1 MWMSGEELSSR
12 GNSRCREAHRRQ
24 RGCWA
29 CTVARHRAWGSKM
42 GPRAAV
48 GVGVAWPCR
57 AVVLSGC
64 RTAPWGHLGKSWGN
78 LIITFKGQCY
88 YDLAGGPEGGPSSC
102 DMQDCPTQQGTDP
115 RPTQVSNV
123 LLDVCVDGEKSVS
136 NYFSVEHYY
145 KHKVC

>member
-1 MWMSGEELSSR
+1 ML
-12 GNSRCREAHRRQ
+12 
-24 RGCWA
+24 
-29 CTVARHRAWGSKM
+29 
-42 GPRAAV
+42 PRAAV
-48 GVGVAWPCR
+48 GVRVAWSCR
-57 AVVLSGC
+57 AVVLGVGL
-64 RTAPWGHLGKSWGN
+64 PLGGHLGKSWGN

-102 DMQDCPTQQGTDP
+102 DMQDCPTQQGTDLL

-145 KHKVC
+145 KHKVF